1 MNARNLAEAAEV
13 AEAPQSP
20 SLAAALQRGELM
32 SRDCPSREV
41 LTHVTS
47 RWGVLLLVALMG
59 GMHRFSELRRKVGG
73 VSEKMLSQ
81 TLRWLEDDGLVLRK
95 SLATVPPHVEYS
107 LTPLGREVGQRVE
120 ALADWIEFNLPHIM
134 EARRLQANE
143 AEERAAAGDSTVRRI
158 RR

>member
-1 MNARNLAEAAEV
+1 MNAPRLAKRSESAEPRLLAEA
-13 AEAPQSP
+13 
-20 SLAAALQRGELM
+20 LRRGELM

-41 LTHVTS
+41 LSHVTS

-59 GMHRFSELRRKVGG
+59 GVHRFSELRRKVGG

-95 SLATVPPHVEYS
+95 SYATVPPHVEYS
-107 LTPLGREVGQRVE
+107 LTPLGREVGLRVE
-120 ALADWIEFNLPHIM
+120 ALADWIEFNLPNILD
-134 EARRLQANE
+134 ARRLQASE
-143 AEERAAAGDSTVRRI
+143 AEADAAASSTVRRI

>member
-1 MNARNLAEAAEV
+1 MPAPRLAVNPEPAS
-13 AEAPQSP
+13 PQL
-20 SLAAALQRGELM
+20 LAQALQRGELM

-41 LTHVTS
+41 LSHVTS

-81 TLRWLEDDGLVLRK
+81 TLRWLEDDGLVLRI
-95 SLATVPPHVEYS
+95 SYATVPPHVEYS

-120 ALADWIEFNLPHIM
+120 ALADWIEFNLPNII

-143 AEERAAAGDSTVRRI
+143 AEQGATEPSTVRRI

>member
-1 MNARNLAEAAEV
+1 MNAPRLAKRSESAEPRLLAE
-13 AEAPQSP
+13 
-20 SLAAALQRGELM
+20 ALQRGELM

-41 LTHVTS
+41 LSHVTS

-59 GMHRFSELRRKVGG
+59 GVHRFSELRRKVGG

-95 SLATVPPHVEYS
+95 SYPTAPPHVEYS
-107 LTPLGREVGQRVE
+107 LTPLGREVGLRVE
-120 ALADWIEFNLPHIM
+120 ALADWIEFNLPNIM
-134 EARRLQANE
+134 DARRLQASE
-143 AEERAAAGDSTVRRI
+143 AEADAAASSTVRRI

>member
-1 MNARNLAEAAEV
+1 MPASRLATPPTSAEPRTLAEG
-13 AEAPQSP
+13 
-20 SLAAALQRGELM
+20 LRRGELM

-41 LTHVTS
+41 LSHVTS
-47 RWGVLLLVALMG
+47 RWGVLLLVALTG
-59 GMHRFSELRRKVGG
+59 GVHRFSELRRKVGG

-95 SLATVPPHVEYS
+95 SYATVPPHVEYS

-120 ALADWIEFNLPHIM
+120 ALADWIEFNLPNIM
-134 EARRLQANE
+134 DARRLQASE
-143 AEERAAAGDSTVRRI
+143 AEADAAASSNVRRV

>member
-1 MNARNLAEAAEV
+1 MP
-13 AEAPQSP
+13 APR
-20 SLAAALQRGELM
+20 LAARSRSTSPRGLAQALQRGELM

-41 LTHVTS
+41 LMHVTS

-95 SLATVPPHVEYS
+95 SYATVPPHVEYS

-120 ALADWIEFNLPHIM
+120 ALADWIEFNLPAIM
-134 EARRLQANE
+134 EARRLQASEVEKSE
-143 AEERAAAGDSTVRRI
+143 AMTSTVRRI

>member
-1 MNARNLAEAAEV
+1 MPTPR
-13 AEAPQSP
+13 
-20 SLAAALQRGELM
+20 LAARPEPTAPRGLATALQRGELM

-41 LTHVTS
+41 LSHVTS
-47 RWGVLLLVALMG
+47 RWGVLLLVALLD
-59 GMHRFSELRRKVGG
+59 GMHRFSGLRRKVGG

-95 SLATVPPHVEYS
+95 SYATVPPHVEYS

-120 ALADWIEFNLPHIM
+120 ALADWIEFNLPTIM
-134 EARRLQANE
+134 DARRLRAGE
-143 AEERAAAGDSTVRRI
+143 AEAGAVASSTVRRI

>member
-1 MNARNLAEAAEV
+1 MPTPRLATRPE
-13 AEAPQSP
+13 PTSP
-20 SLAAALQRGELM
+20 RGLATALQRGELM

-41 LTHVTS
+41 LSHVTS
-47 RWGVLLLVALMG
+47 RWGVLLLVALMD

-95 SLATVPPHVEYS
+95 SYATVPPHVEYS

-120 ALADWIEFNLPHIM
+120 ALADWIEFNLPSIM
-134 EARRLQANE
+134 EARRLRAGE
-143 AEERAAAGDSTVRRI
+143 AGAGAVASSTVRRI

>member
-1 MNARNLAEAAEV
+1 MNASRLAKRPELAEPRLLAE
-13 AEAPQSP
+13 
-20 SLAAALQRGELM
+20 ALQRGELM

-41 LTHVTS
+41 LSHVTS
-47 RWGVLLLVALMG
+47 RWGVLLLVALMD

-95 SLATVPPHVEYS
+95 SYATVPPHVEYS

-120 ALADWIEFNLPHIM
+120 ALADWIEFNLPNIM
-134 EARRLQANE
+134 EARRLQASKAE
-143 AEERAAAGDSTVRRI
+143 AGAVASSTVRRI